1 MAIDF
6 NADQNRMG
14 LALLA
19 AAGPS
24 ARPMSFGQ
32 RMFMGMGQ
40 HDQYLAEKEQR
51 EQLRKAREAQLAF
64 QQMQMSQMIQQQ
76 AERKAAQERA
86 AQDEGIAR
94 RLFGQPM
101 QMGVPT
107 SQIGPEMP
115 ERTGGMINPQTFLA
129 QGGSVGGIN
138 DVMALNQLLAQPKR
152 KLTTVAPGASVIDES
167 DPTKPVFT
175 APDKSDKPPSA
186 VQEYQFAKS
195 QGYPGTFEDWSLSQG
210 RARATTIGLP
220 KIDIKTGEGIAGQ
233 VGPMLKGTQEQAM
246 AGLKL
251 VDSAQRILTATQG
264 GNVFLG
270 PMADIRLKAAQ
281 FADLLGVGGK
291 DNEEK
296 IQNTRAVVRGM
307 AEQAVAARSQLGGQA
322 QISNAEQELINKATS
337 GSIGELTGPETIQ
350 IAKLNDRLGRAL
362 YAKHQSMLKGL
373 QSVPDTQN
381 LMPFFQ
387 VPPLPDMPQVSA
399 PTGMPD
405 ANAIEAELRRRQQR
419 GTTGGW

>member
-175 APDKSDKPPSA
+175 APDKADKPPSA

-195 QGYPGTFEDWSLSQG
+195 QGYQGTFEQWSLSQG
-210 RARATTIGLP
+210 KARASNVTVPVHLGQKGFDNTLKLRSDFRSEPIYKAHQDVQSAYSQITAALKQASPAGDLAGATKLMKILDPGSVVRESELGMAMAASGLLDRVQNYASMVMSGQKLTP
-220 KIDIKTGEGIAGQ
+220 TQRTDFQRLADALRTESEKQYNNKRKEYEGIA
-233 VGPMLKGTQEQAM
+233 TRN
-246 AGLKL
+246 GLN
-251 VDSAQRILTATQG
+251 VDD
-264 GNVFLG
+264 VLG
-270 PMADIRLKAAQ
+270 PASSA
-281 FADLLGVGGK
+281 GG
-291 DNEEK
+291 
-296 IQNTRAVVRGM
+296 
-307 AEQAVAARSQLGGQA
+307 
-322 QISNAEQELINKATS
+322 
-337 GSIGELTGPETIQ
+337 
-350 IAKLNDRLGRAL
+350 
-362 YAKHQSMLKGL
+362 
-373 QSVPDTQN
+373 
-381 LMPFFQ
+381 
-387 VPPLPDMPQVSA
+387 
-399 PTGMPD
+399 
-405 ANAIEAELRRRQQR
+405 
-419 GTTGGW
+419 GGWSITKVE